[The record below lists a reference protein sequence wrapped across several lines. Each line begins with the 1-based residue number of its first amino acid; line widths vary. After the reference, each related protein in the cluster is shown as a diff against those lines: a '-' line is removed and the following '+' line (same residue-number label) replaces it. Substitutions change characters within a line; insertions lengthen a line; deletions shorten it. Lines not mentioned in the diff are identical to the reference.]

1 VKFKAKRERIN
12 DGPLPIDRQLA
23 VFAPLRM
30 ETIASLLGYRTSST
44 IRALRC
50 RGSTIPAERLHFAA
64 RRLEALA
71 ARARELALVAPV
83 HDPRRIIAPE
93 LYADLGL
100 VLSDEEAKPR

>member
-1 VKFKAKRERIN
+1 MKFKAKRQRIN
-12 DGPLPIDRQLA
+12 DGSLTIDHQLA

-71 ARARELALVAPV
+71 ARARQLALVAPV

>member
-1 VKFKAKRERIN
+1 MKFKPKRQRIN
-12 DGPLPIDRQLA
+12 DGSLPIDCQLA
-23 VFAPLRM
+23 VFAPPRM

-50 RGSTIPAERLHFAA
+50 RGSTIPAERLHVAA

-71 ARARELALVAPV
+71 ASARELALVAPV